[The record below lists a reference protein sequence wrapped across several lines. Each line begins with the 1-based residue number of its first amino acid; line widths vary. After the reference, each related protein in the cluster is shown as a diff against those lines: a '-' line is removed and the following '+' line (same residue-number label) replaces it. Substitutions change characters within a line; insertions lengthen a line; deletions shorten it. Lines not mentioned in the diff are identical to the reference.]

1 MFSMFFGKKNNI
13 VEPTTTLKINN
24 NNNNNNNNNMTID
37 EQIEWIKNEN
47 WCNDYDTN
55 KKTIL
60 IMDDREEIISSILD
74 DLAALDNTNNFFL
87 EDYNILTVSSKMAG
101 FSVLDILEKAPKIE
115 INFALLDVILGGKKN
130 IDGKRKMVDGVD
142 VALAIWE
149 KFPNADILF
158 FSGCIIETN
167 DDPFSFKNKF
177 DKYTDDDMNNY
188 LMPKDITFE
197 QELTKLSNFFN
208 GFSL

>member
-13 VEPTTTLKINN
+13 VEPTTTVKI
-24 NNNNNNNNNMTID
+24 NNNNNNMTID

-60 IMDDREEIISSILD
+60 IMDDREEIISSVLD

-197 QELTKLSNFFN
+197 QELNKLSNFFN

>member
-13 VEPTTTLKINN
+13 VEPTTALKINN
-24 NNNNNNNNNMTID
+24 NNNNMSVD

-47 WCNDYDTN
+47 WCNEYDTN

-60 IMDDREEIISSILD
+60 IMDDREEIISSVLD

>member
-13 VEPTTTLKINN
+13 VEPTTTVKINN
-24 NNNNNNNNNMTID
+24 KNNNNMTID

-47 WCNDYDTN
+47 WCNDYDIN

-60 IMDDREEIISSILD
+60 IMDDREEIISSVLD

-197 QELTKLSNFFN
+197 QGLSKLSNFFN

>member
-13 VEPTTTLKINN
+13 VEPTTTLKI
-24 NNNNNNNNNMTID
+24 NNNMTID

-60 IMDDREEIISSILD
+60 IMDDREEIISSVLD

-188 LMPKDITFE
+188 LMPKDITFG

>member
-13 VEPTTTLKINN
+13 VEPTTSLKI
-24 NNNNNNNNNMTID
+24 NNNNNNMTID

-47 WCNDYDTN
+47 WCNDYDPN

-60 IMDDREEIISSILD
+60 IMDDREEIISSVLD

-142 VALAIWE
+142 VAIAIWE

-197 QELTKLSNFFN
+197 QELSKLSNFFN

>member
-13 VEPTTTLKINN
+13 VEPTTTVKINN
-24 NNNNNNNNNMTID
+24 KNNNNMTID

-60 IMDDREEIISSILD
+60 IMDDREEIISSVLD

-188 LMPKDITFE
+188 LMPKDITFG

>member
-13 VEPTTTLKINN
+13 VEPTTTVKI
-24 NNNNNNNNNMTID
+24 NNNNMTID

-60 IMDDREEIISSILD
+60 IMDDREEIISSVLD

>member
-13 VEPTTTLKINN
+13 VEPTTTSKINN
-24 NNNNNNNNNMTID
+24 NIIMTID

-47 WCNDYDTN
+47 WCNDYDLN

-60 IMDDREEIISSILD
+60 IMDDREEIISSVLD

-142 VALAIWE
+142 VAIAIWE

>member
-13 VEPTTTLKINN
+13 VEPTTSLKI
-24 NNNNNNNNNMTID
+24 NNNNNNMTID

-47 WCNDYDTN
+47 WCNDYDIN

-60 IMDDREEIISSILD
+60 IMDDREEIISSVLD

-197 QELTKLSNFFN
+197 QELSKLSNFFN

>member
-13 VEPTTTLKINN
+13 VEPTTSLKI
-24 NNNNNNNNNMTID
+24 NNNNNNMTID

-60 IMDDREEIISSILD
+60 IMDDREEIISSVLD
-74 DLAALDNTNNFFL
+74 DLAALDNTNNFYL

>member
-13 VEPTTTLKINN
+13 VEPTATVKI
-24 NNNNNNNNNMTID
+24 NNNMTID

-60 IMDDREEIISSILD
+60 IMDDREEIISSVLD

-197 QELTKLSNFFN
+197 QELNKLSNFFN

>member
-13 VEPTTTLKINN
+13 VEPTTSLKI
-24 NNNNNNNNNMTID
+24 NNNNNNMTID

-47 WCNDYDTN
+47 WCNDYDLN

-60 IMDDREEIISSILD
+60 IMDDREEIISSVLD

-115 INFALLDVILGGKKN
+115 IKFALLDVILGGKKN

-142 VALAIWE
+142 VAIAIWE

>member
-13 VEPTTTLKINN
+13 VEPTTTLKI
-24 NNNNNNNNNMTID
+24 NNNNNMTID

-74 DLAALDNTNNFFL
+74 DLADLDNTNNFFL

-188 LMPKDITFE
+188 LMPKDITFG

>member
-13 VEPTTTLKINN
+13 VEPTTSLKI
-24 NNNNNNNNNMTID
+24 NNNNNNMTID

-60 IMDDREEIISSILD
+60 IMDDREEIISSVLD

-188 LMPKDITFE
+188 LMPKDITFG
-197 QELTKLSNFFN
+197 QELSKLSNFFN

>member
-13 VEPTTTLKINN
+13 VEPTTTSKINN
-24 NNNNNNNNNMTID
+24 NNIIMTID

-47 WCNDYDTN
+47 WCNDYDLN

-60 IMDDREEIISSILD
+60 IMDDREEIISSVLD

-142 VALAIWE
+142 VAIAIWE

>member
-13 VEPTTTLKINN
+13 VEPTTSLKI
-24 NNNNNNNNNMTID
+24 NNNNNNMTID

-60 IMDDREEIISSILD
+60 IMDDREEIISSVLD

-197 QELTKLSNFFN
+197 QELSKLSNFFN